1 MKNDSVE
8 NFKDI
13 INKDKTGKNEKELSE
28 YLMSKLSKDQTN
40 ELNRILKDK
49 KALNDLLSS
58 EKAQNIL
65 KKLTG
70 GKNG

>member
-13 INKDKTGKNEKELSE
+13 INKDKKGKNEKELSE

-40 ELNRILKDK
+40 ELNRILKDE

>member
-40 ELNRILKDK
+40 ELNRILKDE